1 MRLNIYIFCLISF
14 ISFAQEDKT
23 KEDLTKE
30 ETNKD
35 ENKKKWG
42 RVFGGFESN
51 AQYYTELPD
60 QAIDRSKFRSNNFL
74 LVNYQYDKFT
84 AGIQIEAYERNAL
97 LNYYPGLKGTDV
109 ANYFVNYKNKK
120 FDITLG
126 YFYEQFGSGLILRA
140 WEDRALGINSA
151 LRGAK
156 IVYKPTNDLKLTA
169 LAGQQ
174 RSGFR
179 VSNGRIFGL
188 DVDYDLSN
196 LFKFEE
202 SSLGMAASYVGRYEK
217 IDETVIEP
225 QFDPLTNAFSGR
237 LNFSHNTFYANL
249 EGNYKTEDAVLSGI
263 TAEALLPDFVK
274 DGHAVL
280 FNFGYANKGLG
291 IDATLRRTENMLF
304 LSERKLE
311 ALDAQ
316 TGNPG
321 DTNFNFFNKI
331 ISFGP
336 SLTKQHHSNL
346 ANIYVYQANVGINF
360 QDGEKMTAG
369 ETGGQIDVFYEFA
382 KKTTLG
388 GKYGTKIAVNF
399 ASWYTLP
406 GSYRNTPF
414 DYNTNFFGVGEI
426 LYRDFNVELK
436 KRFTNDFRASFLFVN
451 QHVNTLW
458 LGLGNKPFDTFIYA
472 TELIYSF
479 DSKKSLKFDIEYMSA
494 DDDKK
499 NWFSAAAEFNLN
511 EKLSFF
517 AMDMINNG
525 NDKNVGEKGKHYFT
539 IGSAYRKGS
548 SRFALSYGRQ
558 RAGLVCI
565 GGVCR
570 FVPESTGLS
579 FSINTAF

>member
-1 MRLNIYIFCLISF
+1 MRFIALAFCTLSMLT
-14 ISFAQEDKT
+14 FAQET
-23 KEDLTKE
+23 T
-30 ETNKD
+30 
-35 ENKKKWG
+35 ENEKPKKNYG

-51 AQYYTELPD
+51 AQRYTELPTEAPD
-60 QAIDRSKFRSNNFL
+60 QSKFRSNNFL
-74 LVNYQYDKFT
+74 LVNYQYDKFS
-84 AGIQIEAYERNAL
+84 AGIQVEAYENNAL
-97 LNYYPGLKGTDV
+97 LNYYPGLNGTNL
-109 ANYFVNYKNKK
+109 ANYFINYKSKK
-120 FDITLG
+120 IDITVG
-126 YFYEQFGSGLILRA
+126 HFYEQFGSGMILRA

-156 IVYKPTNDLKLTA
+156 IVYKPFDDLRLTA

-174 RSGFR
+174 RSGFK
-179 VSNGRIFGL
+179 VSNGRIFGF
-188 DVDYDLSN
+188 DADYDLSN

-202 SSLGMAASYVGRYEK
+202 SGLNLAASYVGRYEK
-217 IDETVIEP
+217 IDETVIDP

-237 LNFSHNTFYANL
+237 LNFSHDTFYANL
-249 EGNYKTEDAVLSGI
+249 EGNYKTKDAVLSGV
-263 TAEALLPDFVK
+263 TADALLPDFVK

-291 IDATLRRTENMLF
+291 IDATLRRSENMLF

-311 ALDAQ
+311 ALDAL
-316 TGNPG
+316 TGNAG
-321 DTNFNFFNKI
+321 DTNFNYFNKI

-369 ETGGQIDVFYEFA
+369 ETGGQIDVFYEFE
-382 KKTTLG
+382 KDTKIG

-399 ASWYTLP
+399 ASWYGLA
-406 GSYRNTPF
+406 GDYRFIPF
-414 DYNTNFFGVGEI
+414 DYNTKFFGVGEN
-426 LYRDFNVELK
+426 LYRDFNIEIK
-436 KRFTNDFRASFLFVN
+436 KRLTKDFRASILYVN
-451 QHVNTLW
+451 QHVNAMWTMGTGERFNTNIW
-458 LGLGNKPFDTFIYA
+458 A

-479 DSKKSLKFDIEYMSA
+479 NSKKSLKLDIEYMSA
-494 DDDKK
+494 DNDQK

-517 AMDMINNG
+517 AMDMLNNG

-539 IGSAYRKGS
+539 VGSAYRKGS
-548 SRFALSYGRQ
+548 SRYAVSYGRQ

-570 FVPESTGLS
+570 FVPESTGIS